1 MTRTRLVSKPSALI
15 LGNYRPALT
24 AARELSGLGYR
35 VILGVHPGST
45 GAEWSRFV
53 DEVLPIP
60 PLVAGCGDLNATLA
74 IVAAAR
80 ELALIV
86 PISEAALNAVVAA
99 APHLPRRVRL
109 VMPSAETVAVCH
121 DKYRWLL
128 FARESGIPCPDF
140 AVCSTLAE
148 LRAVAE
154 RIGYPVVLRPIV
166 AGTRV
171 GKRKAVTLRR
181 PGDEGQLAPHWP
193 DGTSELL
200 VQKRFSGD
208 RYNIYFAARDGALVR
223 EQHTLSLRTDRADG
237 SGQTI
242 YGVTI
247 ERVPELS
254 DLLAVVARRMRYNGV
269 GCAQFLYDPATREAC
284 FLEINPRF
292 GASYAFIER
301 IGMNLTRLA
310 VEIATGEPV
319 SGNYPAEG
327 KAGTRFVWTYGDL
340 IGIWYSLRHREI
352 DRSGAARWAASALI
366 AAVRADVHV
375 TWSWRDPCPALAFY
389 GGQLRKTLRG
399 FLRITQ
405 IPGIQTSASLPRRA

>member
-1 MTRTRLVSKPSALI
+1 MSRTRDVSKPSALI

-24 AARELSGLGYR
+24 TARELSGLGYR
-35 VILGVHPGST
+35 VILGVHPAST

-60 PLVAGCGDLNATLA
+60 PLVAGSGDLNAKLA
-74 IVAAAR
+74 EIAATR

-86 PISEAALNAVVAA
+86 PISEAALNAVAAA
-99 APHLPRRVRL
+99 APHIPRRVHL
-109 VMPSAETVAVCH
+109 VMPADGTVAICH

-148 LRAVAE
+148 LRAVSE
-154 RIGYPVVLRPIV
+154 KIGYPVVLRPIV

-171 GKRKAVTLRR
+171 GKRKAVTLSGA
-181 PGDEGQLAPHWP
+181 GDEALLAPHWP

-200 VQKRFSGD
+200 VQRRFSGD

-223 EQHTLSLRTDRADG
+223 EQHTISLRTDRADG

-247 ERVPELS
+247 ERIPELS
-254 DLLAVVARRMRYNGV
+254 DLLAVAARRMRYSGV
-269 GCAQFLYDPATREAC
+269 GCAQFLYDPATRDAC

-319 SGNYPAEG
+319 SGDYPAEG
-327 KAGTRFVWTYGDL
+327 RAGTRFVWTYGDL

-352 DRSGAARWAASALI
+352 DRRGACRWAVSALI

-389 GGQLRKTLRG
+389 GSQLRKTLARLLG
-399 FLRITQ
+399 ATR
-405 IPGIQTSASLPRRA
+405 IPGIRVSASLPRRA

>member
-1 MTRTRLVSKPSALI
+1 MTRTSVVSKPSALI

-24 AARELSGLGYR
+24 TARELSGLGYR

-60 PLVAGCGDLNATLA
+60 ALVAGSGDLNAMLVD
-74 IVAAAR
+74 IAATR

-86 PISEAALNAVVAA
+86 PISEAALNAVSAA
-99 APHLPRRVRL
+99 ASHIPKHVHL

-128 FARESGIPCPDF
+128 FARRSGIPCPDF

-148 LRAVAE
+148 LRAVCE
-154 RIGYPVVLRPIV
+154 TIGYPVVLRPIV

-171 GKRKAVTLRR
+171 GKRKAVTLNG
-181 PGDEGQLAPHWP
+181 PSDEGQLAPHWP
-193 DGTSELL
+193 DGTSQLL

-208 RYNIYFAARDGALVR
+208 RYNIYFGACDGALVR
-223 EQHTLSLRTDRADG
+223 EQHTISLRTDRADG

-247 ERVPELS
+247 ERIPELS
-254 DLLAVVARRMRYNGV
+254 DLLAVAVRRMRYDGV
-269 GCAQFLYDPATREAC
+269 GCAQFLYDPATRNAC

-292 GASYAFIER
+292 GASYAFVER

-310 VEIATGEPV
+310 VEIATGGPV
-319 SGNYPAEG
+319 SGDYPAEG

-340 IGIWYSLRHREI
+340 IGIWYCLRHREI
-352 DRSGAARWAASALI
+352 DRRGAWRWAVAALS

-375 TWSWRDPCPALAFY
+375 TWSWRDPCPALVFY

-399 FLRITQ
+399 FLRATPV
-405 IPGIQTSASLPRRA
+405 PGIRAPAGLPRRA

>member
-1 MTRTRLVSKPSALI
+1 MTRTSVVPMPSALI

-24 AARELSGLGYR
+24 TARALSGLGYR
-35 VILGVHPGST
+35 VILGVHPGSA

-60 PLVAGCGDLNATLA
+60 PLVAGSGELNAALMN
-74 IVAAAR
+74 VAATR

-86 PISEAALNAVVAA
+86 PISEAALNAVAA
-99 APHLPRRVRL
+99 AASHLPERVRL
-109 VMPSAETVAVCH
+109 VMPSAESVAVCH

-148 LRAVAE
+148 LRAVSE
-154 RIGYPVVLRPIV
+154 KIGYPVVLRPIV

-171 GKRKAVTLRR
+171 GNRKAVTLSG
-181 PGDEGQLAPHWP
+181 PSDEGRLAPHWP

-223 EQHTLSLRTDRADG
+223 EQHSLSLRTDRADG

-247 ERVPELS
+247 ERIPELS
-254 DLLAVVARRMRYNGV
+254 DRLAVAVRRMRYNGV
-269 GCAQFLYDPATREAC
+269 GCAQFLYDPATRDAC

-319 SGNYPAEG
+319 SGDYPAEG
-327 KAGTRFVWTYGDL
+327 TAGTRFVWTYGDL
-340 IGIWYSLRHREI
+340 IGVWYSLRHREI
-352 DRSGAARWAASALI
+352 DRSGAWRWAASALI

-389 GGQLRKTLRG
+389 GGQLRKTLRAL
-399 FLRITQ
+399 LRAAR
-405 IPGIQTSASLPRRA
+405 IPGIRAQAGLPRRA